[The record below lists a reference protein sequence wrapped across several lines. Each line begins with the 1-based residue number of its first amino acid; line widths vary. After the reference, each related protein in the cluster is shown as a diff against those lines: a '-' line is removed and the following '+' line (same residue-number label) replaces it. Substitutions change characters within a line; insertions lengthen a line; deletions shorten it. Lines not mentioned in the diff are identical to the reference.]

1 MSSRLTSILLSS
13 LLMLPLSFNA
23 TAADPSQDLTT
34 LHHMR
39 LAAQKTLCDFFMFN
53 GMEGDQRYAKQIKVS
68 EDQVNAALQ
77 ELQDLSGEG
86 SKALQNQLQQ
96 QWLAYQE
103 ELKALITALETEG
116 FTDLQPIADLAK
128 RNQQLLVLSGEL
140 YGKIQQESSTSVPPL
155 TERSREL
162 GLLMQSISVNY
173 ASRNASVGGTFIG
186 GSGGEDEKPID
197 ELATDFQ
204 TRLAELKASPRN
216 TPEIKASLQ
225 SVQTKW
231 NYIEKSLKNYNENS
245 VPFLISKYS
254 EQIISGLEKTSELYA
269 AGKL

>member
-13 LLMLPLSFNA
+13 LLMLPLSFSA
-23 TAADPSQDLTT
+23 QAGEPEQELVT

-39 LAAQKTLCDFFMFN
+39 LAAQKTLSDFYMFN
-53 GMEGDQRYAKQIKVS
+53 GMEGDQRYSKQIQAS
-68 EDQVNAALQ
+68 EDQVNSALQ
-77 ELQDLSGEG
+77 QLQDLPGEG
-86 SKALQNQLQQ
+86 SKALRSQLQQ
-96 QWLAYQE
+96 QWQSYQVQ
-103 ELKALITALETEG
+103 LKALITALETEG
-116 FTDLQPIADLAK
+116 FTDLQPVADLAAH
-128 RNQQLLVLSGEL
+128 NQQLMSLAGEL

-162 GLLMQSISVNY
+162 GLLMQTIALNY
-173 ASRNASVGGTFIG
+173 ASRSASVGASFFG
-186 GSGGEDEKPID
+186 GGEERGID
-197 ELATDFQ
+197 ELADDFNKSLQ
-204 TRLAELKASPRN
+204 ELKASPRN
-216 TPEIKASLQ
+216 TAEIKASLQ

>member
-13 LLMLPLSFNA
+13 LLMLPLSFSA
-23 TAADPSQDLTT
+23 HAGEPSQDLIT
-34 LHHMR
+34 LHHLR
-39 LAAQKTLCDFFMFN
+39 LAAQKTLSDFFMFN
-53 GMEGDQRYAKQIKVS
+53 GMEGDQRYAKQIQAS
-68 EDQVNAALQ
+68 EEQVNAALQ
-77 ELQDLSGEG
+77 QLQDLSGEG
-86 SKALQNQLQQ
+86 SKALHSQLQQ
-96 QWLAYQE
+96 QWQAYQIQ
-103 ELKALITALETEG
+103 LKDLITALETEG
-116 FTDLQPIADLAK
+116 FTDLQPVADLATH
-128 RNQQLLVLSGEL
+128 NQQLMSLSGEL

-162 GLLMQSISVNY
+162 GLLMQTIAVNY
-173 ASRNASVGGTFIG
+173 ASRSASSVGASFFG
-186 GSGGEDEKPID
+186 GGDERAID
-197 ELATDFQ
+197 ELAVDFNK
-204 TRLAELKASPRN
+204 RLQELKASPRN
-216 TPEIKASLQ
+216 TAEIKASLQ

>member
-13 LLMLPLSFNA
+13 LLMLPLSFSA
-23 TAADPSQDLTT
+23 HAGEPSQDLIT
-34 LHHMR
+34 LHHLR
-39 LAAQKTLCDFFMFN
+39 LAAHKTLSDFFMFN
-53 GMEGDQRYAKQIKVS
+53 GMEGDQRYAKQIQAS
-68 EDQVNAALQ
+68 EEQVNAALQ
-77 ELQDLSGEG
+77 QLQDLSGEG
-86 SKALQNQLQQ
+86 SKALHSQLQQ
-96 QWLAYQE
+96 QWQAYQIQ
-103 ELKALITALETEG
+103 LKDLITALETEG
-116 FTDLQPIADLAK
+116 FTDLQPVADLATH
-128 RNQQLLVLSGEL
+128 NQQLMSLSGEL

-162 GLLMQSISVNY
+162 GLLMQTIAVNY
-173 ASRNASVGGTFIG
+173 ASRSASVGASFFG
-186 GSGGEDEKPID
+186 GGDERAID
-197 ELATDFQ
+197 ELAVDFNK
-204 TRLAELKASPRN
+204 RLQKLKASPRN
-216 TPEIKASLQ
+216 TAEIKASLQ